1 MRAKATPDG
10 YHTLNPFLRLEDV
23 GKGLDFYK
31 TAFGAV
37 EQFRREMEGKLLI
50 AVIMIGD
57 SHVMLSAQSVEPEKT
72 AGGDPRGNGLGL
84 KIYVDE
90 VDEVF
95 HRAIGAGATQ
105 EEPVQDHFFGERS
118 GEVTDPFG
126 FTWRLA
132 QLLEDVPHE
141 EIERRMRE
149 RAN

>member
-1 MRAKATPDG
+1 M
-10 YHTLNPFLRLEDV
+10 LV
-23 GKGLDFYK
+23 GLGTVAAALVIAILMY
-31 TAFGAV
+31 
-37 EQFRREMEGKLLI
+37 RSGKLAILEPRQLDA
-50 AVIMIGD
+50 AVVWSGQPAARCTLLMIGD

-132 QLLEDVPHE
+132 QLLEEVPHE